1 MDVMI
6 RPAEGQ
12 DAKPMLALL
21 HQLQSESTTFMV
33 AQDLGKVDDVTEA
46 DNISYLQSTTNNII
60 LLAASDEGDLFGIIS
75 AAALPNHPREVEVG
89 VAVLEAYQGFGLA
102 QALIAEMLDWA
113 TEYSSVD
120 ITRLTVQAHNAPAIH
135 IYEKFGFERVAGS
148 DAIVLDGAGK
158 PVAAFDMMLD
168 ITN

>member
-33 AQDLGKVDDVTEA
+33 AQDLGKIDDVTEA

-75 AAALPNHPREVEVG
+75 AAALPNQPREVEVG
-89 VAVLEAYQGFGLA
+89 VAV
-102 QALIAEMLDWA
+102 LIAEMLDWA

-120 ITRLTVQAHNAPAIH
+120 IIRLTVQAHNAPAIH